1 MIDIDNYHCYNQV
14 HLTRNHSPTFSS
26 SSEICSD
33 NSLVNT
39 DETMKLNYPVEIL
52 QIINPNNNRNTPKS
66 ICNNKYLSLK
76 KIPHFSELKPP
87 DRETHTC
94 YMNLYE
100 DSEIIEDCK
109 SINRNRIIDN
119 HQIKE
124 DKILN
129 LKRHRLNLNG
139 RNLRD
144 KKCQQKISKKYLR
157 NSESMESNCSRTKD
171 TSQYENVIYP
181 DGQSS
186 IFNSTSDYK
195 SSTSSSSVIISDG
208 EPLSDGI
215 LNKSHSVQQT
225 AKHLNEKHM
234 LLNKNDEKIR

>member
-1 MIDIDNYHCYNQV
+1 MIDIDSYHYYNQV
-14 HLTRNHSPTFSS
+14 HLTGNHSPTFSS

-33 NSLVNT
+33 NSFANT
-39 DETMKLNYPVEIL
+39 DENSKLKYPIETL
-52 QIINPNNNRNTPKS
+52 QIINPKNNRNTTKS

-94 YMNLYE
+94 YMNFYE
-100 DSEIIEDCK
+100 DSEIIDDYK
-109 SINRNRIIDN
+109 SNDRNRIIDN
-119 HQIKE
+119 HQTKE
-124 DKILN
+124 DKRLN

-144 KKCQQKISKKYLR
+144 KKCQQKNSKKYIC

-171 TSQYENVIYP
+171 TSQYENVIYQ
-181 DGQSS
+181 DGRSS
-186 IFNSTSDYK
+186 ILNSASDFK
-195 SSTSSSSVIISDG
+195 SSTSSSSIIISDG
-208 EPLSDGI
+208 EPLSDDI